1 MINNILITIIF
12 LTISVIYFK
21 DNISMLYFIPICGL
35 LLIYLNTNK
44 YEHFLCKLENKVN
57 NMFSPNRFFGKL
69 VKKTKNAY
77 SKYGPDAFIKKVRI
91 DTRNNL
97 LKINKN
103 AENIILKI

>member
-1 MINNILITIIF
+1 MSIT
-12 LTISVIYFK
+12 VIYFK
-21 DNISMLYFIPICGL
+21 DNFSMMYFIPLCGL

-57 NMFSPNRFFGKL
+57 DMFLPDQFFGKL
-69 VKKTKNAY
+69 KKKVNDTY
-77 SKYGPDAFIKKVRI
+77 SKYGPNALIKKVRD